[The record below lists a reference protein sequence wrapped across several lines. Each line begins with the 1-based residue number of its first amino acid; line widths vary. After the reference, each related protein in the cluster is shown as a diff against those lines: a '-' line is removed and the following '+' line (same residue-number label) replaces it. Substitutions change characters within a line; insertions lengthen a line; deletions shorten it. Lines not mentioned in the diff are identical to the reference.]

1 MKQKKIKIIAI
12 TIFKNIECHKNFK
25 HMVKTQKRSNFPLKL
40 HQVHLGSI
48 SYSRYFCLFAL
59 KRFLTITLILFCFK
73 KSYNSLRNLLFRLNN
88 H

>member
-48 SYSRYFCLFAL
+48 SYIWFSIFLFICFEKVPNDYFDF
-59 KRFLTITLILFCFK
+59 ILF
-73 KSYNSLRNLLFRLNN
+73 
-88 H
+88 